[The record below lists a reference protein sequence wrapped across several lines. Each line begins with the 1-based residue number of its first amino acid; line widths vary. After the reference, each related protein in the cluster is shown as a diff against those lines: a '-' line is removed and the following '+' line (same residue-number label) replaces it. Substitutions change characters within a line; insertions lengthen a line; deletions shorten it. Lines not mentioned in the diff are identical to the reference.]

1 MAQRSSHLESGG
13 MDFKLILPF
22 VANTVKRILARRA
35 ATLRVESNRRF
46 YTLKKEHDP
55 KRTSVSGFTWWS
67 GGNLKRII
75 KKYNFKII
83 QLCSSCLNFSPNQV

>member
-22 VANTVKRILARRA
+22 VANTVKRILARRT

-55 KRTSVSGFTWWS
+55 FRVVLFLCCWKIVDLHRTAR
-67 GGNLKRII
+67 LKFILFFLSFYER
-75 KKYNFKII
+75 
-83 QLCSSCLNFSPNQV
+83 